1 MKVFLTGGTGYV
13 GGALLPM
20 LSLAGHEIRALS
32 RDPEP
37 ARQRLASMSGV
48 YPVRG
53 DVTAY
58 SVDQLAELMKKQDAV
73 IHLVGIIIE
82 KGTPGFEAVH
92 AEGTRRMAAAAE
104 QAGVKRFV
112 HMSALGTRENAVARY
127 HKTKF
132 AAERFVRESSLDWTI
147 FRPSIV
153 FGENDE
159 FLNAFAGIARVAP
172 ALPVIGSGEGKLQPI
187 WVEDVCRCFAACL
200 NMPETIGQTYDMG
213 GNAAYS
219 LKEILAM
226 VVRAMGKKRMLLRLP
241 APVARLQ
248 AKAFNLLPMKPPFTE
263 DQITM
268 LGEDNVCDPAPLKAA
283 FGLEPRTLEDY
294 LEERFGGKV

>member
-13 GGALLPM
+13 GSSLLSH
-20 LSLAGHEIRALS
+20 LSLAGHEIRLLS

-37 ARQRLASMSGV
+37 ARQRLTSMSGV

-53 DVTAY
+53 DVTTY

-82 KGTPGFEAVH
+82 KGTPGFGAVH
-92 AEGTRRMAAAAE
+92 VEGTRRMVAAAE
-104 QAGVKRFV
+104 QAGVRRFA
-112 HMSALGTRENAVARY
+112 HMSALGTKENAVSRY

-132 AAERFVRESSLDWTI
+132 AAEQFVRESDLDWTI

-159 FLNAFAGIARVAP
+159 FLNTFADIARLAP
-172 ALPVIGSGEGKLQPI
+172 VLPLIGSGKGKLQPI
-187 WVEDVCRCFAACL
+187 WVEDVCRCFMECL
-200 NMPETIGQTYDMG
+200 HMPNTVGRTYNVG
-213 GNAAYS
+213 GDTAYA
-219 LKEILAM
+219 LKDILAM
-226 VVRAMGKKRMLLRLP
+226 LAAAMGKKRMFLRLP
-241 APVARLQ
+241 MPIARLQ

-268 LGEDNVCDPAPLKAA
+268 LEEDNVCDPAPLKET
-283 FGLEPRTLEDY
+283 FGFKPRALEDY
-294 LEERFGGKV
+294 LKERFGGAS

>member
-20 LSLAGHEIRALS
+20 LSLAGHEIRTLS

-37 ARQRLASMSGV
+37 ARQRLASLSGV

-53 DVTAY
+53 DVASY

-92 AEGTRRMAAAAE
+92 AEGTRRMVAAAE

-112 HMSALGTRENAVARY
+112 HMSALGTREDAVARY

-132 AAERFVRESSLDWTI
+132 AAERFVRESGLDWTI
-147 FRPSIV
+147 FRPSII
-153 FGENDE
+153 FGERDE
-159 FLNAFAGIARVAP
+159 FINAFAGIARAAP
-172 ALPVIGSGEGKLQPI
+172 ALPVIGSGEGKLQPV
-187 WVEDVCRCFAACL
+187 WVEDVCRCFAECL
-200 NMPETIGQTYDMG
+200 NMAETIGQTYDVG
-213 GNAAYS
+213 GDRAYS
-219 LKEILAM
+219 LKELLSM
-226 VVRAMGKKRMLLRLP
+226 VVGAMGKRRLLLRLP
-241 APVARLQ
+241 TPLARLQ
-248 AKAFNLLPMKPPFTE
+248 ARAFNLLPMKPPFTE

-268 LGEDNVCDPAPLKAA
+268 LGEDNVCDPEPFKAA
-283 FGLEPRTLEDY
+283 FGLKPRTLEDY
-294 LEERFGGKV
+294 LKERFGGAA